1 MAPGRHGPE
10 LPSPA
15 LLLLTVAVVSM
26 MTSSVL
32 SAELPTDGEL
42 SVCNTPCCTVE
53 PSCSSALHV
62 VCSCHNKERI
72 SLRKGDL
79 PASTETIK
87 LERVDQLTV
96 YQGALLDLTSLTN
109 LELHGIGTLTTLANA
124 IAPRKNSLLHVV
136 DITYV
141 NNIEIG
147 RRAFSGFWTEQA
159 TLNIRHIEKMQI
171 KENAFWFKQPFHAP
185 HLGIKNVDVL
195 HAASNAFNM
204 PQGTL
209 DIEGINMQR
218 CEQGTFGELSNIDMD
233 RVNITE
239 LGEGCVNGSGSL
251 HRLSVSN
258 SRLGVIGQRGICGN
272 IDTVA
277 ISNTSVSVLESNG
290 LQLRTTKLGIQS
302 SHFNSVMTKGLNV
315 LADEVFLREMAVNTL
330 HWRGLKSL
338 KVSEEGKGR
347 TSFRIMNLTVEHA
360 ANGSLALDVDP
371 GVLQLVRLSVGVPEP
386 PVCPVDRWVR
396 QLTDTRETAPL
407 GLTEQRMQAL
417 LQRDWLCRES
427 RSTTPTATGAEDG
440 GGSSVEREDPIAS
453 PVTERTD
460 DFSMDYRLT
469 IVVIVALVFV
479 FIIVALIAILI
490 ARSKQ
495 SSDEAKSNRRAIES
509 RDGTPEPFMDQSLSS
524 VVTDSVVRRKRGR
537 RGVAGRRGVR
547 VN

>member
-1 MAPGRHGPE
+1 
-10 LPSPA
+10 
-15 LLLLTVAVVSM
+15 
-26 MTSSVL
+26 
-32 SAELPTDGEL
+32 
-42 SVCNTPCCTVE
+42 
-53 PSCSSALHV
+53 
-62 VCSCHNKERI
+62 
-72 SLRKGDL
+72 
-79 PASTETIK
+79 
-87 LERVDQLTV
+87 
-96 YQGALLDLTSLTN
+96 
-109 LELHGIGTLTTLANA
+109 
-124 IAPRKNSLLHVV
+124 
-136 DITYV
+136 
-141 NNIEIG
+141 
-147 RRAFSGFWTEQA
+147 
-159 TLNIRHIEKMQI
+159 
-171 KENAFWFKQPFHAP
+171 
-185 HLGIKNVDVL
+185 
-195 HAASNAFNM
+195 
-204 PQGTL
+204 
-209 DIEGINMQR
+209 MQR
-218 CEQGTFGELSNIDMD
+218 CQQGTFGELSNIDMN

-258 SRLGVIGQRGICGN
+258 SHLGVIGQRGICGN

-302 SHFNSVMTKGLNV
+302 SHFNSVMTRGLNV

-427 RSTTPTATGAEDG
+427 RSTTPAATGAEDG
-440 GGSSVEREDPIAS
+440 GGGSVEREDPIAS

-495 SSDEAKSNRRAIES
+495 SSDEAKSSRRAIES